1 MKNIIYQ
8 SIDEGQYLQDI
19 WTVIPSNIILSKTL
33 TGIGATTLEIESP
46 RHSIIIEP
54 NVPVIQ
60 GKMGKYNTKTKIVVR
75 GVFENVTDDQL
86 LTYMESTVIYKKF
99 IVTPE
104 SFRRVKEL
112 LESAGTNMYE
122 EYFLLFDEC
131 ERAVQDV
138 SYRGDVILPM
148 NDFFKFSNKAF
159 ISATPIMPSDPR
171 FLKHKFQSLIIKPT
185 FVYKRNLQL
194 IITDYTLFTL
204 QKYINENPRD
214 KYFIFIKSTEQ
225 IAHIVRSLKIMQ
237 ESAIFCARDSK
248 EKLRAN
254 NFVNVSTV
262 LDDFKKYNFFTSRFN
277 SAVDIEYDGEPT
289 VILIS
294 DIITTE
300 HSKVDPMS
308 EVVQIA
314 GRFRKDL
321 KDLVHITNINPL
333 IKYQSKEEVMAYI
346 KESHT
351 VYKVVRQFY
360 DGSTTLTAKE
370 TLRQMLLRIDYAR
383 YIDWKGA
390 RNYYMVDNTLHEE
403 KVKSYYKDAKNLFSA
418 YELSEQF
425 KVEITWD
432 KSSFTDEDLLKIKKA
447 KRLKSVYEVMIPIL
461 KDLYKP
467 GNYTDF
473 HIYFMELQL
482 KLNYPKVLA
491 DFKRIGYDEAEKL
504 EFDPKQIKKAIVRLN
519 NKDTEV
525 HFGLIEFIS
534 KNFKKHKCYRTQE
547 ITDILTQG
555 LQDLNL
561 VTLKPGVALLKK
573 FCTVMRCNVENRTKD
588 SKEVKGYVIEKLSKS

>member
-8 SIDEGQYLQDI
+8 SINEGQYLQDI
-19 WTVIPSNIILSKTL
+19 WSVIPSNIILSKTL

-86 LTYMESTVIYKKF
+86 LTYMESTVTYKKF

-112 LESAGTNMYE
+112 LESAGINMYE

-131 ERAVQDV
+131 ERAIQDV

-148 NDFFKFSNKAF
+148 NDFFKFTHKAF

-171 FLKHKFQSLIIKPT
+171 FLKHKFRSLIIKPT
-185 FVYKRNLQL
+185 YDYKRNLQL

-277 SAVDIEYDGEPT
+277 SAVDIEYEGEPS

-333 IKYQSKEEVMAYI
+333 IKCQSKEDVMAYI
-346 KESHT
+346 KESHI

-370 TLRQMLLRIDYAR
+370 TLRQMLLRIDYAK
-383 YIDWKGA
+383 YIDWKGS
-390 RNYYMVDNTLHEE
+390 RNYYMVDNTLHDE
-403 KVKSYYKDAKNLFSA
+403 KVKFYYQDAKNLFSA

-425 KVEITWD
+425 RVEMTWD

-467 GNYTDF
+467 GNYTD
-473 HIYFMELQL
+473 L
-482 KLNYPKVLA
+482 KN
-491 DFKRIGYDEAEKL
+491 DCR
-504 EFDPKQIKKAIVRLN
+504 
-519 NKDTEV
+519 
-525 HFGLIEFIS
+525 
-534 KNFKKHKCYRTQE
+534 KNFYWLYKQFQQPRQYH
-547 ITDILTQG
+547 
-555 LQDLNL
+555 
-561 VTLKPGVALLKK
+561 
-573 FCTVMRCNVENRTKD
+573 
-588 SKEVKGYVIEKLSKS
+588 